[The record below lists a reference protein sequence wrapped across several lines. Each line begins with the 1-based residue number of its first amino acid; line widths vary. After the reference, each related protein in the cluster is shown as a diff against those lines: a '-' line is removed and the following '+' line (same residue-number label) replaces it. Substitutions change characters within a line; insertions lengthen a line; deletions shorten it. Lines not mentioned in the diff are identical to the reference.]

1 MNIMKKF
8 ELTNETIEV
17 YGRTLFRIKA
27 LTTFANVCEGDLGGY
42 IEKEDNLSQ
51 VGNAWVYGNA
61 RV

>member
-27 LTTFANVCEGDLGGY
+27 LTTFANVSEGDLGGY